1 MRLIQIPSFLYDLVK
16 KNTNFM
22 VIWQPMQ
29 RHSPFFPE
37 YPGFQHGARL
47 FTAQTA
53 SAILAPQND
62 IGHICAEIE
71 DRRQKQ
77 HDTGRRQRPAIFAN
91 GQTLPRNPPAG
102 WHDGAMTLWAKTTVL
117 LSHVPGSCAF
127 CPAKSFTKNPR
138 YQPWPVRCQQQ
149 ETGTVPRF
157 PQSLAAS
164 RNPWRRAFAAVSAA
178 ARQPFVR
185 TVYALRWTF

>member
-1 MRLIQIPSFLYDLVK
+1 MPKLETGG
-16 KNTNFM
+16 KNNKT
-22 VIWQPMQ
+22 I
-29 RHSPFFPE
+29 
-37 YPGFQHGARL
+37 
-47 FTAQTA
+47 
-53 SAILAPQND
+53 
-62 IGHICAEIE
+62 
-71 DRRQKQ
+71 
-77 HDTGRRQRPAIFAN
+77 TGRRQRPAIFAN

-138 YQPWPVRCQQQ
+138 YHPLPIRCRQQ

-178 ARQPFVR
+178 ARQPAVWPNRLHTSMDILSAAKLVPPRRVR
-185 TVYALRWTF
+185 RFRLMGASQQAADAVDFFEKQNQHYRNDNHDTGHRSDNRAVRILHV